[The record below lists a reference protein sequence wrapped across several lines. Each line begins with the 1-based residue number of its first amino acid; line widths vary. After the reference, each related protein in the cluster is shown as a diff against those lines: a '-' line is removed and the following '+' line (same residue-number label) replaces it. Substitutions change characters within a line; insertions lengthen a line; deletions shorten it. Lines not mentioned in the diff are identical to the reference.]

1 MDLNLRGKTVLITG
15 ASKGIGRGCA
25 ELFAAEGANVHLTAR
40 SVDLLEAASQAIR
53 SSHQVDAQIHP
64 LDLSK
69 RGAAEELAERCG
81 EVDILVN
88 NAGAIPGGDIER
100 VDESR
105 WREAW
110 DLKVFGYINTTRQ
123 FYRRMRERGHGVIV
137 NVIGL
142 AGEKFDSGYI
152 AGTTG
157 NASLMAFT
165 RGIGST
171 SIDHGVRI
179 VGVNPGAVATDRIRT
194 LLTTRAESELGDG
207 SRWREFFSKL
217 PLGRAASV
225 EEVANVVVFLASE
238 RASYLSG
245 VVVTIDGGQAA
256 RGGSF

>member
-1 MDLNLRGKTVLITG
+1 MDLELGGKTVLITG

-25 ELFAAEGANVHLTAR
+25 ELFAAEGANLHLTAR
-40 SVDLLEAASQAIR
+40 SGDLLEAASRAIR
-53 SSHQVDAQIHP
+53 SSHQVDVRIHP
-64 LDLSK
+64 LDLSR
-69 RGAAEELAERCG
+69 RGAAETLAERCG
-81 EVDILVN
+81 DADVLVN
-88 NAGAIPGGDIER
+88 NAGAIPGGDVDL

-123 FYRRMRERGHGVIV
+123 FYRLMRERGAGVIV

-142 AGEKFDSGYI
+142 AGEKFDAGYI

-165 RGIGST
+165 RGIGGA

-179 VGVNPGAVATDRIRT
+179 LGVNPGAVATDRIRT
-194 LLTTRAESELGDG
+194 LLTTRAESEFGDG
-207 SRWREFFSKL
+207 SRWQEFFSKL

-225 EEVANVVVFLASE
+225 EEVANVVAFLASA

-245 VVVTIDGGQAA
+245 IIVTVDGGQAA

>member
-1 MDLNLRGKTVLITG
+1 M
-15 ASKGIGRGCA
+15 S
-25 ELFAAEGANVHLTAR
+25 
-40 SVDLLEAASQAIR
+40 
-53 SSHQVDAQIHP
+53 
-64 LDLSK
+64 
-69 RGAAEELAERCG
+69 
-81 EVDILVN
+81 ILV
-88 NAGAIPGGDIER
+88 
-100 VDESR
+100 DETR

-142 AGEKFDSGYI
+142 AGEKFDAGYI

-179 VGVNPGAVATDRIRT
+179 LGVNPGAVETDRIRT

-207 SRWREFFSKL
+207 SRWQELFSKL

-238 RASYLSG
+238 ARELPERDHRHHRRRSGGARRELLSAGAPHGSYRCRRARACRQGRHGFASRRPN
-245 VVVTIDGGQAA
+245 VF
-256 RGGSF
+256 GSVLNPCAECSSVEEIERQTGPWPIHRHETPIP

>member
-1 MDLNLRGKTVLITG
+1 MDLKLRGKRVLVTG

-25 ELFAAEGANVHLTAR
+25 ELFAAEGANLHLTAR
-40 SVDLLEAASQAIR
+40 SGDLLEAASQAIR
-53 SSHQVDAQIHP
+53 SSHPVDARVHP
-64 LDLSK
+64 LDLS
-69 RGAAEELAERCG
+69 RPGAAESLAERCG
-81 EVDILVN
+81 DADILVN
-88 NAGAIPGGDIER
+88 NAGAIPGGDVEQ
-100 VDESR
+100 VDEAR

-142 AGEKFDSGYI
+142 AGEKLDAGYI
-152 AGTTG
+152 AGTAG

-165 RGIGST
+165 RGIGGT

-179 VGVNPGAVATDRIRT
+179 LGVNPGPVATDRIRT
-194 LLTTRAESELGDG
+194 LLTARAESELGDG

-225 EEVANVVVFLASE
+225 EEVANVVVFLASG

-245 VVVTIDGGQAA
+245 TVVTIDGGQAA
-256 RGGSF
+256 RGGSS

>member
-25 ELFAAEGANVHLTAR
+25 DLFAAEGANVHLAAR
-40 SVDLLEAASQAIR
+40 SRDLLETASREIR
-53 SSHQVDAQIHP
+53 SSHQVDAQFHP
-64 LDLSK
+64 VDLSA
-69 RGAAEELAERCG
+69 RGAAEELAERCAD
-81 EVDILVN
+81 VDILVN
-88 NAGAIPGGDIER
+88 NAGAIPAGDIDL
-100 VDESR
+100 VDETR

-123 FYRRMRERGHGVIV
+123 FYRRMRERGQGVIV

-179 VGVNPGAVATDRIRT
+179 LGVNPGAVATDRIRT
-194 LLTTRAESELGDG
+194 LLTTRSESELGDG
-207 SRWREFFSKL
+207 SRWHEFFSKL

-225 EEVANVVVFLASE
+225 AEVANVVVFLASE

-245 VVVTIDGGQAA
+245 IVVTVDGGQAA

>member
-1 MDLNLRGKTVLITG
+1 
-15 ASKGIGRGCA
+15 
-25 ELFAAEGANVHLTAR
+25 
-40 SVDLLEAASQAIR
+40 
-53 SSHQVDAQIHP
+53 
-64 LDLSK
+64 
-69 RGAAEELAERCG
+69 
-81 EVDILVN
+81 
-88 NAGAIPGGDIER
+88 
-100 VDESR
+100 
-105 WREAW
+105 
-110 DLKVFGYINTTRQ
+110 
-123 FYRRMRERGHGVIV
+123 MRERGRGVIV

-142 AGEKFDSGYI
+142 AGEKYDSGYI

-179 VGVNPGAVATDRIRT
+179 LGVNPGAVATDRIRT
-194 LLTTRAESELGDG
+194 LLTTRAESEFGDG
-207 SRWREFFSKL
+207 SRWQEFFSKL

-245 VVVTIDGGQAA
+245 IVVTIDGGQAA